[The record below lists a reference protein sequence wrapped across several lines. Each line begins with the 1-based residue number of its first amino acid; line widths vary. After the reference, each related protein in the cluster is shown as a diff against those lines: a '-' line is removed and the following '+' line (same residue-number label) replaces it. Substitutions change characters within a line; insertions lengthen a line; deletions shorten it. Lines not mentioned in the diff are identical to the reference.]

1 MKNKFFAFLSRM
13 KFINR
18 WALMRNTSYE
28 SLSVHSHE
36 VAVIAHAL
44 AVIGNRRLSKNYN
57 ADRVAT
63 IALFHDSSEILTGD
77 MPTPVKYNNERL
89 KSAYKS
95 VETQANEKLLTFLP
109 EDLQGDYRDIL
120 LAQDE
125 DLILLVKAADKISA
139 LIKCVEEQKMGN
151 RDFDYARATIENAIN
166 SMNLPEADI
175 FMNEFFDSYSM
186 TVDELSI

>member
-28 SLSVHSHE
+28 NLSVHSHE

-77 MPTPVKYNNERL
+77 MPTPVKYNNELL

-95 VETQANEKLLTFLP
+95 VEAQANEKLLTFLP

>member
-28 SLSVHSHE
+28 NLSVHSHE

-57 ADRVAT
+57 ADRVST

-77 MPTPVKYNNERL
+77 MPTPVKYNNELL

-95 VETQANEKLLTFLP
+95 VEAQANEKLLTFLP

-125 DLILLVKAADKISA
+125 DLISLVKAADKISA

>member
-28 SLSVHSHE
+28 NLSVHSHE

-77 MPTPVKYNNERL
+77 MPTPVKYNNELL

-95 VETQANEKLLTFLP
+95 VEAQANEKLLTFLP
-109 EDLQGDYRDIL
+109 EDLQDDYRDIL

-125 DLILLVKAADKISA
+125 DLISLVKAADKISA